1 MHHCYSSFMIDKFQG
16 INSHVKVHAG
26 AIAEV
31 LDKLQLS
38 DEVLSRPKK
47 INLQYLNYVSRG

>member
-1 MHHCYSSFMIDKFQG
+1 MIDKFQG